1 MNRSIAKFAGFA
13 AASYIVS
20 LFYAEAIHRPLL
32 YTAVE
37 RNNLNETIFMKLKE
51 MAKEEM
57 KN

>member
-1 MNRSIAKFAGFA
+1 MAKFAGFA